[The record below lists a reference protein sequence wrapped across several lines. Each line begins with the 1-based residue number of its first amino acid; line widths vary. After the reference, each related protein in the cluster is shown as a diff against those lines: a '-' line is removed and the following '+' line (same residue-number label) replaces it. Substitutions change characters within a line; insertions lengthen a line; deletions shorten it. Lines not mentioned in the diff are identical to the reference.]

1 MSFYRRNLPHWQP
14 NGAEYFVTFRLAGSL
29 PKEKI
34 AEFREEKRK
43 LDSKIKQES
52 LNLAQRNEIQGIIQK
67 KKFQKYESILDRGE
81 FGPTWLKESE
91 IAEVVKDSIH
101 FREDKD
107 YELYAYCIMSNHVH
121 IVFKHLN
128 NSSAQEEINNHFPI
142 TKILESLKKFTARR
156 CNKILNRTGQTFWQA
171 ESYDHVVRDEDE
183 LERIIRYVIY
193 NPVKSKLVTDWR
205 EWKFTFCKPQW
216 AEQF

>member
-1 MSFYRRNLPHWQP
+1 
-14 NGAEYFVTFRLAGSL
+14 
-29 PKEKI
+29 
-34 AEFREEKRK
+34 
-43 LDSKIKQES
+43 
-52 LNLAQRNEIQGIIQK
+52 
-67 KKFQKYESILDRGE
+67 
-81 FGPTWLKESE
+81 
-91 IAEVVKDSIH
+91 
-101 FREDKD
+101 
-107 YELYAYCIMSNHVH
+107 
-121 IVFKHLN
+121 HLN